1 MKKLL
6 TSVLAVA
13 LSLGTVVGC
22 STQQTSNP
30 SEASKP
36 AESTGEQANTEKSDY
51 PNKPIKLVVSFA
63 AGGGTDMGARLLTP
77 YVEKELGVPVVVE
90 NKPGAG
96 GWVGY
101 SEMLGATPDGYTI
114 GYVNTPG
121 LITGYVNPT
130 AKRTENLDSFEF
142 IINHVKDAGVI
153 AVRADEKRFSDL
165 KGLIEFA
172 KTNELS
178 ASSNGVASGNH
189 IASLQMNKELGTKFR
204 AVQFSGT
211 SEALTGVLGGHVD
224 VLIAKVGEVVEP
236 MKDGQLKVLG
246 VMMAERVPQLPDV
259 PTMKEAVGADIENYS
274 IRGIAAPKGVDPQI
288 VAKLQDAFEKAMKNA
303 EHEKKMSDLGL
314 NIDST
319 KGADFKEML
328 SKEEA
333 SVIELKSLL
342 GW

>member
-6 TSVLAVA
+6 TSVLAIA

-22 STQQTSNP
+22 STQQTNS
-30 SEASKP
+30 SEATKP

-63 AGGGTDMGARLLTP
+63 AGGGTDMGARLLAP
-77 YVEKELGVPVVVE
+77 HVEKELGVPVVVE

-101 SEMLGATPDGYTI
+101 SEMLGAKPDGYTI

-259 PTMKEAVGADIENYS
+259 PTIKEAVGADIENYS